1 MNRLKS
7 LAAILLGPAEDD
19 VDESAAALE
28 AAGVPVSFADCRNCP
43 HPCEEPARPRGL
55 PGEDH
60 LDDRHDVGDAGLRQ
74 AVPQTGPSEWL
85 ARQPAGYLIMLGVLQ
100 VVISTGR
107 SDWARSITDEKGSL
121 AAHLLTIETEAPNV
135 PTPIISPDI
144 TAPGTPESGL
154 KELPEKPPLTPISG
168 IFKASAASTVSILNG
183 SHNTVS
189 SDYET
194 ESVLV
199 FPDYKV
205 VTEVSVSLE
214 GAKELWENSVNPA
227 VPRLGSLSTTTR
239 VKSWIIPY
247 SCVILICKPTPIL
260 RLSDN
265 SLPYLIH
272 AATVFGQVPIDGET
286 FGARWR
292 RQSWNEVR
300 VPIQSGYGTIW
311 HVARDLPDALMPP
324 PRLPAFSETLEREGW
339 EVHTHLDE
347 PTGPPLEEFN
357 DSEDA
362 KEAEMQRRLQEL
374 DDDLPKRAL
383 ILKTSHIGGH
393 KYAGNI
399 IIYMPQGAGV
409 WYGRVSTHEV
419 EPIVRTTILDG
430 RILPP
435 LLRGGVNLSRPDCK
449 RLNDW

>member
-7 LAAILLGPAEDD
+7 LAAILLGPADD
-19 VDESAAALE
+19 DTDESAAALE

-43 HPCEEPARPRGL
+43 HPCEEPGH
-55 PGEDH
+55 EDYPEKIVSMI
-60 LDDRHDVGDAGLRQ
+60 D
-74 AVPQTGPSEWL
+74 TTSE
-85 ARQPAGYLIMLGVLQ
+85 MLGSVKPYRRQ

-121 AAHLLTIETEAPNV
+121 AAHLLTIETEAPNM

-154 KELPEKPPLTPISG
+154 KELPEKPLTPISG

-227 VPRLGSLSTTTR
+227 VPRLGSLSTTTS

-247 SCVILICKPTPIL
+247 SCVILICSH
-260 RLSDN
+260 RRRDVRCAV
-265 SLPYLIH
+265 
-272 AATVFGQVPIDGET
+272 AAPKLE
-286 FGARWR
+286 R
-292 RQSWNEVR
+292 
-300 VPIQSGYGTIW
+300 
-311 HVARDLPDALMPP
+311 
-324 PRLPAFSETLEREGW
+324 AFSETLEREGW